1 MVSRT
6 LSRVLL
12 GILPSNRKDAGG
24 HGMTLEQI
32 DKQQRMSERNYRNY
46 PRHSGWLTAFHG
58 EEARIRDACLWGTF
72 LNAVCKVEEAMD
84 DAESD

>member
-6 LSRVLL
+6 LLRGSLRIFSR
-12 GILPSNRKDAGG
+12 NRQDTGG
-24 HGMTLEQI
+24 REMTLEQI
-32 DKQQRMSERNYRNY
+32 DKQQRMSERSYRNH
-46 PRHSGWLTAFHG
+46 PHHSRWLTAFHG

-84 DAESD
+84 DAE